1 MKVFTNELIIMF
13 RYFLKVQ
20 TTQWVFLG
28 YSILLPL
35 IMIIPNLSIA
45 THSSSAAT
53 LNTILPWIGFLTF
66 SNAITANS
74 DVVTLREQGY
84 LKQYKTLVTSLSVF
98 TFSKQLIWF
107 AMQCAEILLISL
119 VCAILYHINI
129 VFVFGTLLIAS
140 AMTYFVLANIFQ
152 FLILLPINAKVLVV
166 VNYICFAIA
175 FFLAFSASKFFH
187 LPLWSNP
194 INFLVFCYRLLVL
207 PRILPSLGYLTAL
220 ILSFIFSRFILRL
233 VNASPVERG

>member
-35 IMIIPNLSIA
+35 LMIIPNLSTA
-45 THSSSAAT
+45 THSGSTAA
-53 LNTILPWIGFLTF
+53 LNTILPWIGYLIF

-98 TFSKQLIWF
+98 TVSKQLVWF
-107 AMQCAEILLISL
+107 AMQCVEILLISL
-119 VCAILYHINI
+119 VCAVLYHINI
-129 VFVFGTLLIAS
+129 VFIFGTLLIAS
-140 AMTYFVLANIFQ
+140 TMTYFVLANIFQ
-152 FLILLPINAKVLVV
+152 FLILLPINAKALVV

-175 FFLAFSASKFFH
+175 FFLAFSASQFFH

-194 INFLVFCYRLLVL
+194 INFLVFCYRLIVS
-207 PRILPSLGYLTAL
+207 PRILPLLGYLAAL
-220 ILSFIFSRFILRL
+220 ALSVVISKVILRL
-233 VNASPVERG
+233 VNTSPVERG